1 MADRSQRPAACAAAR
16 IVNESITPV
25 LKESL
30 MSNVEE
36 IVQPERNA
44 DPVKRRV
51 LTFILLLAVT
61 LAGAVTA
68 RMADQGGVTS
78 AGGTGTIEGETVRTA
93 DGSVRLSAR
102 LDRTSVLEGSDGVV
116 KLELT
121 LEGGDE
127 PDALGVARTSTDLV
141 VVLDRSGSMQGAP
154 LAHALAS
161 VRHLITSLTPADR
174 FALITYDSSAQ
185 LTIPLGQ
192 ATREARDAWLATVAS
207 IGIGGGTNMS
217 SGLDLASAQ
226 VANHHIPGRAARIV
240 LVSDGHANEGDPS
253 REGLVARAARAV
265 PGEYVMSTVGV
276 GDGFDE
282 SLMTAL
288 ADAGTGNFYFVRSS
302 DELGDIFASEFASAR
317 RQLASALDVEIRPG
331 SGVQV
336 VSAAGYPLRHAA
348 DRVDFNPGALFAGQ
362 QRRIW
367 ITFRVPT
374 EAGSANRSL
383 ADISLHFMR
392 HGESHTL
399 RLAAVPEVA
408 LVSDESEFLAR
419 LDHDAWATAVAEDE
433 IGELKQ
439 EVSRALQSNRP
450 AAAAARMRAFSAAA
464 APLNAHIQSPA
475 VASVLG
481 DVAAMQESVDR
492 AVKDQDAGARNELSK
507 KYSAEGYDQRR
518 PGAKYSSK

>member
-1 MADRSQRPAACAAAR
+1 
-16 IVNESITPV
+16 
-25 LKESL
+25 
-30 MSNVEE
+30 MSNTEE
-36 IVQPERNA
+36 LVQPERNA
-44 DPVKRRV
+44 DPIKRRV
-51 LTFILLLAVT
+51 LIFILLLAIT

-68 RMADQGGVTS
+68 RVVDQLGAAP
-78 AGGTGTIEGETVRTA
+78 AGGTGTIDGEAVRTA
-93 DGSVRLSAR
+93 DGSVRLSAQ
-102 LDRTSVLEGSDGVV
+102 LDRASVLEGGDGVV
-116 KLELT
+116 RLELT
-121 LEGGDE
+121 LEGSDE
-127 PDALGVARTSTDLV
+127 PDARRVARTATDLL

-161 VRHLITSLTPADR
+161 VRHLIGSLAPDDR

-185 LTIPLGQ
+185 LAIPLGQ
-192 ATREARDAWLATVAS
+192 ATAEAREAWLATVAS

-226 VANHHIPGRAARIV
+226 VAAHHLRGRATRIV
-240 LVSDGHANEGDPS
+240 LVSDGHANEGDSS

-302 DELGDIFASEFASAR
+302 DELGDIFAGEFASAR

-336 VSAAGYPLRHAA
+336 VSAAGYPLRHSA

-374 EAGSANRSL
+374 EAGPASRAL
-383 ADISLHFMR
+383 ADVSLHFMR

-399 RLAAVPEVA
+399 RLASLPEVA
-408 LVSDESEFLAR
+408 LVRDESEFIAGI
-419 LDHDAWATAVAEDE
+419 DGAAWATAVAEDE
-433 IGELKQ
+433 LGELKQ
-439 EVSRALQSNRP
+439 QVSRALQSNRP
-450 AAAAARMRAFSAAA
+450 EAAAASMRTFSATAA
-464 APLNAHIQSPA
+464 RLNAHVQSPA
-475 VASVLG
+475 VAGALG

-492 AVKDQDAGARNELSK
+492 AVKEKDDGARNELSK
-507 KYSAEGYDQRR
+507 KYSADGYDQRR
-518 PGAKYSSK
+518 PGAKYPSK